1 MAFFRNSA
9 VNRLNLHYA
18 IEMLALNG
26 GGLFFLVFMVKAGVP
41 VPVAFLT
48 QAAILAG
55 RFALRPLILP
65 LAIRHGLK
73 PLLIAGTLG
82 VAAIFPLLA
91 QVHGVGPELWA
102 VIAMTS
108 IADIFYW
115 PSYHAYFAA
124 VGDAEH
130 RGHQVSLREA
140 ATAGIGV
147 VAPIAAGWSL
157 ATAGPTWTFWAIA
170 FIQAASVIPLID
182 APNVAVAKEAPG
194 VFRYARLGAA
204 LFLADG
210 WLGAA
215 FYFFWQVA
223 LFLAVGSSYRA
234 YGGAMALAALLG
246 GAASLLLGRHI
257 DAGGGRRAVLIAY
270 GLAVGLLVFRALSLG
285 SPWLAVAANAP
296 GALVAALYVPA
307 VMAAVYNAAKAS
319 PCPFRFHM
327 VSEGAWDIGGGAGC
341 LAGAAVAASGHSLA
355 WAILLG
361 APSAIVTVVLLTRHY
376 GGAAPSLPP
385 GDLDPARRS

>member
-9 VNRLNLHYA
+9 INRLNLHYA
-18 IEMLALNG
+18 IEMLALSG
-26 GGLFFLVFMVKAGVP
+26 GGLFFLVFMVKVGVP

-65 LAIRHGLK
+65 LAIRYGLK
-73 PLLIAGTLG
+73 PLLIAGTFG

-91 QVHGVGPELWA
+91 RVHGVGPELWA
-102 VIAMTS
+102 VIAITS

-140 ATAGIGV
+140 ANAGIGV
-147 VAPIAAGWSL
+147 VGPIAAGWSL
-157 ATAGPTWTFWAIA
+157 ATAGPVWTFWAIA
-170 FIQAASVIPLID
+170 LIQVASVIPLIG
-182 APNVAVAKEAPG
+182 APNVTVAKHAPG
-194 VFRYARLGAA
+194 SFHYARLGVA

-234 YGGAMALAALLG
+234 YGGALALAALLG
-246 GAASLLLGRHI
+246 GAGSLLLGRHI
-257 DAGGGRRAVLIAY
+257 DAGGGRLAVLIAY
-270 GLAVGLLVFRALSLG
+270 GLAVGPLLLR
-285 SPWLAVAANAP
+285 P
-296 GALVAALYVPA
+296 
-307 VMAAVYNAAKAS
+307 
-319 PCPFRFHM
+319 
-327 VSEGAWDIGGGAGC
+327 
-341 LAGAAVAASGHSLA
+341 
-355 WAILLG
+355 
-361 APSAIVTVVLLTRHY
+361 
-376 GGAAPSLPP
+376 LPP
-385 GDLDPARRS
+385 GAPLS

>member
-18 IEMLALNG
+18 IEMLALSG
-26 GGLFFLVFMVKAGVP
+26 GGLFFLVFLVKVGVP

-65 LAIRHGLK
+65 LAIRYGLK
-73 PLLIAGTLG
+73 PLLIAGALG

-91 QVHGVGPELWA
+91 RVHGVGPELWA

-140 ATAGIGV
+140 ANAGIGV

-157 ATAGPTWTFWAIA
+157 ATAGPAWTFWAIA
-170 FIQAASVIPLID
+170 LIQAASVIPLIG
-182 APNVAVAKEAPG
+182 APNVSVAKEAPG
-194 VFRYARLGAA
+194 AFRYARLGVA

-223 LFLAVGSSYRA
+223 LFLAVSSSYRA

-246 GAASLLLGRHI
+246 GACSLMLGRHI

-270 GLAVGLLVFRALSLG
+270 GLAIGLLLVRALSLG

-296 GALVAALYVPA
+296 GTLVAALYIPA
-307 VMAAVYNAAKAS
+307 VMAAVYNAAQAS

-327 VSEGAWDIGGGAGC
+327 MSEGAWDVGGGAGC
-341 LAGAAVAASGHSLA
+341 LAGAAVTASGHSLA

-361 APSAIVTVVLLTRHY
+361 VPSAIVTMVVLARHY
-376 GGAAPSLPP
+376 GGRVARAA
-385 GDLDPARRS
+385 G

>member
-18 IEMLALNG
+18 IEMLALSG
-26 GGLFFLVFMVKAGVP
+26 GGLFFLVFLVKVGVP

-55 RFALRPLILP
+55 RFTLRPLILP
-65 LAIRHGLK
+65 LAIHYGLK

-91 QVHGVGPELWA
+91 RVHGVGPELWA

-130 RGHQVSLREA
+130 RGRQVSVREA
-140 ATAGIGV
+140 ANAGIGV
-147 VAPIAAGWSL
+147 VGPIAAGWSL
-157 ATAGPTWTFWAIA
+157 ATAGPAWTFWAIA
-170 FIQAASVIPLID
+170 LIQAASVIPLIG
-182 APNVAVAKEAPG
+182 APNVTVAKEAPG
-194 VFRYARLGAA
+194 ALRYARLGIA

-246 GAASLLLGRHI
+246 GAGSLLLGRHI

-296 GALVAALYVPA
+296 GTLVAALYIPA
-307 VMAAVYNAAKAS
+307 VMAAVYNTAKAS

-327 VSEGAWDIGGGAGC
+327 MSEGAWDIGGGTGC
-341 LAGAAVAASGHSLA
+341 LAGAAVTASGHSLA

-361 APSAIVTVVLLTRHY
+361 VPSAIVTVVLLTRHY
-376 GGAAPSLPP
+376 GGRGALAAA
-385 GDLDPARRS
+385 G

>member
-9 VNRLNLHYA
+9 INRLNLHYA
-18 IEMLALNG
+18 IEMLALSG
-26 GGLFFLVFMVKAGVP
+26 GGLFFLVFMVKVGVP

-48 QAAILAG
+48 QAATLAG

-65 LAIRHGLK
+65 LAIRYGLK
-73 PLLIAGTLG
+73 PLLIAGTFG

-91 QVHGVGPELWA
+91 RVHGVGPELWA

-140 ATAGIGV
+140 ANAAIGV
-147 VAPIAAGWSL
+147 VGPIAAGWSL
-157 ATAGPTWTFWAIA
+157 ATAGAAWTFWAIA
-170 FIQAASVIPLID
+170 VVQAASVIPLIG
-182 APNVAVAKEAPG
+182 APNVKVAREAPG
-194 VFRYARLGAA
+194 AFRYARLGLA

-223 LFLAVGSSYRA
+223 LFLAVGSSFRA

-246 GAASLLLGRHI
+246 GACALLLGRHI

-270 GLAVGLLVFRALSLG
+270 GLVIGLLVFRALSLG

-296 GALVAALYVPA
+296 GTLVAALYVPT

-327 VSEGAWDIGGGAGC
+327 VSEGAWDVGGGAGC
-341 LAGAAVAASGHSLA
+341 LAGAAVTATGHSLA

-361 APSAIVTVVLLTRHY
+361 APAAIATVVLLTRHY
-376 GGAAPSLPP
+376 GRRVAIAPL
-385 GDLDPARRS
+385 

>member
-18 IEMLALNG
+18 IEMLALSG
-26 GGLFFLVFMVKAGVP
+26 GGLFFLVFMVKVGVP
-41 VPVAFLT
+41 VPAAFLT
-48 QAAILAG
+48 QAAILAA

-73 PLLIAGTLG
+73 PLLIVGALG

-91 QVHGVGPELWA
+91 RVHGVGPELWA
-102 VIAMTS
+102 LIAMTS

-124 VGDAEH
+124 VGDTEH

-140 ATAGIGV
+140 LNAGMGV
-147 VAPIAAGWSL
+147 VGPIAAGWSL
-157 ATAGPTWTFWAIA
+157 ATAGPTWTFWVIA
-170 FIQAASVIPLID
+170 LIQAASVIPLLG
-182 APNVAVAKEAPG
+182 APNVPVAKQAPG
-194 VFRYARLGAA
+194 AFRYARLGIA

-223 LFLAVGSSYRA
+223 LFLAVGSSFRA

-246 GAASLLLGRHI
+246 GAGSLLLGRHI

-270 GLAVGLLVFRALSLG
+270 GLVVGLLVLRAVSLG

-296 GALVAALYVPA
+296 GALVAALYIPA
-307 VMAAVYNAAKAS
+307 MMAAVYNTAKAS

-327 VSEGAWDIGGGAGC
+327 ASEGAWDIGGGAGC
-341 LAGAAVAASGHSLA
+341 LAGAAVTASGHSLA

-361 APSAIVTVVLLTRHY
+361 APAAIVTVILLARHY
-376 GGAAPSLPP
+376 GRRGALAA
-385 GDLDPARRS
+385 G

>member
-18 IEMLALNG
+18 IEMLALSG
-26 GGLFFLVFMVKAGVP
+26 GGLFFLVFLVKVGVP

-65 LAIRHGLK
+65 LAIRYGLK
-73 PLLIAGTLG
+73 PLLIAGALG

-91 QVHGVGPELWA
+91 RVHGVGPELWA

-140 ATAGIGV
+140 ANAGIGV

-157 ATAGPTWTFWAIA
+157 ATAGPAWTFWAIA
-170 FIQAASVIPLID
+170 LIQAASVIPLIG
-182 APNVAVAKEAPG
+182 APNVSVAKEAPG
-194 VFRYARLGAA
+194 AFRYARLGVA

-223 LFLAVGSSYRA
+223 LFLAVSSSYRA

-246 GAASLLLGRHI
+246 GACSLILGRHI

-270 GLAVGLLVFRALSLG
+270 GLAIGLLLIRALSLG

-296 GALVAALYVPA
+296 GTLVAALYIPA
-307 VMAAVYNAAKAS
+307 VMAAVYNAAQAS

-327 VSEGAWDIGGGAGC
+327 MSEGAWDVGGGAGC
-341 LAGAAVAASGHSLA
+341 LAGAAVTASGHSLA

-361 APSAIVTVVLLTRHY
+361 VPSAIVTMVVLARHY
-376 GGAAPSLPP
+376 GGRVARAA
-385 GDLDPARRS
+385 G

>member
-18 IEMLALNG
+18 IEMLALSG
-26 GGLFFLVFMVKAGVP
+26 GGLFFLVFLVKVGVP

-65 LAIRHGLK
+65 LAIRYGLK
-73 PLLIAGTLG
+73 PLLIAGALG

-91 QVHGVGPELWA
+91 RVHGVGLELWA

-140 ATAGIGV
+140 ANAGIGV

-157 ATAGPTWTFWAIA
+157 ATAGPAWTFWAIA
-170 FIQAASVIPLID
+170 LIQAASVIPLIG
-182 APNVAVAKEAPG
+182 APNVSVAKEAPG
-194 VFRYARLGAA
+194 AFRYARLGVA

-223 LFLAVGSSYRA
+223 LFLAVSSSYRA

-246 GAASLLLGRHI
+246 GACSLILGRHI

-270 GLAVGLLVFRALSLG
+270 GLAIGLLLIRALSLG

-296 GALVAALYVPA
+296 GTLVAALYIPA
-307 VMAAVYNAAKAS
+307 VMAAVYNAAQAS

-327 VSEGAWDIGGGAGC
+327 MSEGAWDVGGGAGC
-341 LAGAAVAASGHSLA
+341 LAGAAVTASGHSLA

-361 APSAIVTVVLLTRHY
+361 VPSAIVTMVVLARHY
-376 GGAAPSLPP
+376 GGRVARAA
-385 GDLDPARRS
+385 G

>member
-9 VNRLNLHYA
+9 INRLNLHYA
-18 IEMLALNG
+18 IEMLALSG
-26 GGLFFLVFMVKAGVP
+26 GGMFFLVFMVKVGVP

-73 PLLIAGTLG
+73 PLLIVGTFG

-102 VIAMTS
+102 VIAVTS

-140 ATAGIGV
+140 ANAGIGV
-147 VAPIAAGWSL
+147 VGPIAAGWSL
-157 ATAGPTWTFWAIA
+157 ATAGPAWTFWAIA
-170 FIQAASVIPLID
+170 LIQAASVIPLVG
-182 APNVAVAKEAPG
+182 APNVTVAKHAPG
-194 VFRYARLGAA
+194 SFRYARLGVA

-223 LFLAVGSSYRA
+223 LFVSVGSSYRA

-246 GAASLLLGRHI
+246 GVGSLLLGRHI
-257 DAGGGRRAVLIAY
+257 DASGGRRAVLIAY
-270 GLAVGLLVFRALSLG
+270 GLAVGLLVCRALSLG

-296 GALVAALYVPA
+296 GTLVAALYIPT

-327 VSEGAWDIGGGAGC
+327 MSEGAWDIGGGAGC
-341 LAGAAVAASGHSLA
+341 LAGAAVTASGHSLA

-376 GGAAPSLPP
+376 GRLSTLAAA
-385 GDLDPARRS
+385 G

>member
-9 VNRLNLHYA
+9 VNRINLHYA
-18 IEMLALNG
+18 IEMLALSG
-26 GGLFFLVFMVKAGVP
+26 GGLFFLVFMVKSGVS
-41 VPVAFLT
+41 VPAALLT
-48 QAAILAG
+48 QAATFAG
-55 RFALRPLILP
+55 RFALRPLLLP
-65 LAIRHGLK
+65 LAIRWGLK
-73 PLLIAGTLG
+73 PLLIVGTLG

-91 QVHGVGPELWA
+91 RVHGVGPWLWA

-140 ATAGIGV
+140 ANAVIGV
-147 VAPIAAGWSL
+147 VAPIAAAWSL
-157 ATAGPTWTFWAIA
+157 VTAGPSWTFWIIA
-170 FIQAASVIPLID
+170 LIQAASVIPLIG
-182 APNVAVAKEAPG
+182 APNVAVAKQAPG
-194 VFRYARLGAA
+194 AFRYAGLGIA

-210 WLGAA
+210 WLGASL
-215 FYFFWQVA
+215 YFFWQIA
-223 LFLAVGSSYRA
+223 LFLAVGSSFKA

-246 GAASLLLGRHI
+246 GAFSLLIGRHI

-270 GLAVGLLVFRALSLG
+270 GLAVALLILRALSLG

-296 GALVAALYVPA
+296 GTLVAALYIPA
-307 VMAAVYNAAKAS
+307 VMAAVYNIAKAS

-327 VSEGAWDIGGGAGC
+327 MSEGAWDVGGGTAC
-341 LAGAAVAASGHSLA
+341 VAGAAVAASGHSLA
-355 WAILLG
+355 WAMLIGILG
-361 APSAIVTVVLLTRHY
+361 ASVTVVLLLRHY
-376 GGAAPSLPP
+376 GGATAS
-385 GDLDPARRS
+385 GEAAAEAEPA

>member
-18 IEMLALNG
+18 IEMLALSG
-26 GGLFFLVFMVKAGVP
+26 GGLFFLVYLVKVGVP

-48 QAAILAG
+48 QAATLAG
-55 RFALRPLILP
+55 RFALRPLMLP

-73 PLLIAGTLG
+73 PLLIAGTLA

-91 QVHGVGPELWA
+91 QVRGVGAELWA

-108 IADIFYW
+108 IADILYW

-130 RGHQVSLREA
+130 RGRQVSFREA
-140 ATAGIGV
+140 VNAGIGV
-147 VAPIAAGWSL
+147 VGPIAAGWSL

-170 FIQAASVIPLID
+170 LIQAASVIPLIG
-182 APNVAVAKEAPG
+182 APNVTVARQAPG
-194 VFRYARLGAA
+194 AFRYARLGVA

-210 WLGAA
+210 WMGAA

-246 GAASLLLGRHI
+246 GAGSLLLGRHI
-257 DAGGGRRAVLIAY
+257 DAGGGRRAVL
-270 GLAVGLLVFRALSLG
+270 
-285 SPWLAVAANAP
+285 LAVAANAP
-296 GALVAALYVPA
+296 GILVAALYIPA
-307 VMAAVYNAAKAS
+307 VMAAVYNTAKAS

-327 VSEGAWDIGGGAGC
+327 LSEGAWDIGGGAGC
-341 LAGAAVAASGHSLA
+341 LAGAVVTAFGHSLA

-361 APSAIVTVVLLTRHY
+361 APAAIVTVVLLTRHY
-376 GGAAPSLPP
+376 GGRGGFVAA
-385 GDLDPARRS
+385 G

>member
-1 MAFFRNSA
+1 MAFFSNSA
-9 VNRLNLHYA
+9 INRLNLHYA

-26 GGLFFLVFMVKAGVP
+26 GGLFFLVFMVKVGVP

-55 RFALRPLILP
+55 RFALRPLVLP
-65 LAIRHGLK
+65 LAVRHGLK

-91 QVHGVGPELWA
+91 RVHGLGPELWA

-108 IADIFYW
+108 IADVFYW

-124 VGDAEH
+124 LGDPEH
-130 RGHQVSLREA
+130 RGRQVSLREA
-140 ATAGIGV
+140 ANAAIGV
-147 VAPIAAGWSL
+147 VGPIAAGWSL

-170 FIQAASVIPLID
+170 AVQAASVIPLIG
-182 APNVAVAKEAPG
+182 APNVRVAKAAPG
-194 VFRYARLGAA
+194 AFRYARLGMA

-223 LFLAVGSSYRA
+223 LFVAVGSSYRA
-234 YGGAMALAALLG
+234 YGGAMALAALIG
-246 GAASLLLGRHI
+246 GGCSLLLGRHI

-270 GLAVGLLVFRALSLG
+270 GLVIGLLVFRALSLG

-296 GALVAALYVPA
+296 GALVAALYIPA
-307 VMAAVYNAAKAS
+307 VMAAVYNRAKAS

-327 VSEGAWDIGGGAGC
+327 VSEGAWDVGGGAGC
-341 LAGAAVAASGHSLA
+341 LAGAAVTASGHSLA

-361 APSAIVTVVLLTRHY
+361 APAAIVTVVLLLRHY
-376 GGAAPSLPP
+376 GPDGATAL
-385 GDLDPARRS
+385 GR

>member
-9 VNRLNLHYA
+9 INRLNLHYA
-18 IEMLALNG
+18 IEMLAQSG
-26 GGLFFLVFMVKAGVP
+26 GGLFFLVYMVKVGVP
-41 VPVAFLT
+41 VPVAFLS

-65 LAIRHGLK
+65 LAIRYGLK
-73 PLLIAGTLG
+73 PLLITGTLG
-82 VAAIFPLLA
+82 VAAIFPALA
-91 QVHGVGPELWA
+91 QVHGVGPELWV
-102 VIAMTS
+102 VIAVTS
-108 IADIFYW
+108 LADIFYW

-124 VGDAEH
+124 IGDAEH

-140 ATAGIGV
+140 ANAGIGV
-147 VAPIAAGWSL
+147 VGPIAAGWSL
-157 ATAGPTWTFWAIA
+157 TTAGPTWTFWAIA
-170 FIQAASVIPLID
+170 LIQAASVIPLIG
-182 APNVAVAKEAPG
+182 APNVTVVQRAPG
-194 VFRYARLGAA
+194 AFRYARLGVA

-223 LFLAVGSSYRA
+223 LFLAVGSSFRA

-246 GAASLLLGRHI
+246 GAGSLLLGRHI

-270 GLAVGLLVFRALSLG
+270 GLALGLLVFRALSLG

-296 GALVAALYVPA
+296 GTLVAALYIPT

-327 VSEGAWDIGGGAGC
+327 MSEGAWDIGGGAGC
-341 LAGAAVAASGHSLA
+341 LAAAAVTASGHSLA
-355 WAILLG
+355 WALLLG
-361 APSAIVTVVLLTRHY
+361 VPSVLVTVVLLTRHY
-376 GGAAPSLPP
+376 GRQNTLAA
-385 GDLDPARRS
+385 AE

>member
-1 MAFFRNSA
+1 
-9 VNRLNLHYA
+9 
-18 IEMLALNG
+18 
-26 GGLFFLVFMVKAGVP
+26 
-41 VPVAFLT
+41 
-48 QAAILAG
+48 
-55 RFALRPLILP
+55 
-65 LAIRHGLK
+65 
-73 PLLIAGTLG
+73 
-82 VAAIFPLLA
+82 
-91 QVHGVGPELWA
+91 
-102 VIAMTS
+102 MTS

-130 RGHQVSLREA
+130 RGRQVSVREA
-140 ATAGIGV
+140 ANAGIGV
-147 VAPIAAGWSL
+147 VGPIAAGWSL
-157 ATAGPTWTFWAIA
+157 ATAGPAWTFWVIA
-170 FIQAASVIPLID
+170 LIQAASVIPLIG
-182 APNVAVAKEAPG
+182 APNVMVAKEAPG
-194 VFRYARLGAA
+194 AFRYARLGIA

-246 GAASLLLGRHI
+246 GAGSLLLGRHI

-296 GALVAALYVPA
+296 GTLVAALYIPA
-307 VMAAVYNAAKAS
+307 VMAAVYNTAKAS

-327 VSEGAWDIGGGAGC
+327 LSEGAWDIGGGAGC
-341 LAGAAVAASGHSLA
+341 LAGAAVTASGHSLA

-361 APSAIVTVVLLTRHY
+361 VPSAIATVVLLTRHY
-376 GGAAPSLPP
+376 GGRGALAAA
-385 GDLDPARRS
+385 G

>member
-9 VNRLNLHYA
+9 VNRVNLHYA
-18 IEMLALNG
+18 IEMLALSG
-26 GGLFFLVFMVKAGVP
+26 GGLFFLVFLVKAGVP
-41 VPVAFLT
+41 VPVALLT
-48 QAAILAG
+48 QAATLAG
-55 RFALRPLILP
+55 RFMLRPLMLP
-65 LAIRHGLK
+65 LAIRYGLK
-73 PLLIAGTLG
+73 PLLIGGTFG

-91 QVHGVGPELWA
+91 RVHGVGPELWA

-108 IADIFYW
+108 VADIFYW

-140 ATAGIGV
+140 VNAAIGV

-157 ATAGPTWTFWAIA
+157 VTAGPTWTFWIVAL
-170 FIQAASVIPLID
+170 IQAASAIPLIG
-182 APNVAVAKEAPG
+182 APNVAVAEQAPG
-194 VFRYARLGAA
+194 AFRYARLGIA

-210 WLGAA
+210 WLGAS
-215 FYFFWQVA
+215 FYFFWQIA
-223 LFLAVGSSYRA
+223 LFLAVGSSYRT

-246 GAASLLLGRHI
+246 GVFSLLLGRHI

-270 GLAVGLLVFRALSLG
+270 GLAVALLVLRALSLG

-296 GALVAALYVPA
+296 GTLVGALYIPA
-307 VMAAVYNAAKAS
+307 MMSAVYNTAKAS

-327 VSEGAWDIGGGAGC
+327 VSEGAWDVGGGSAC
-341 LAGAAVAASGHSLA
+341 LVGAAITAAGGSLA
-355 WAILLG
+355 WAMLLG
-361 APSAIVTVVLLTRHY
+361 IPATAVTVTLLMRHY
-376 GGAAPSLPP
+376 GGLETARPAGEAEAA
-385 GDLDPARRS
+385 